1 VSTSSTKAANALLT
15 KYSFDPYPTMLFPK
29 INKN

>member
-15 KYSFDPYPTMLFPK
+15 KYGNDPYLSL
-29 INKN
+29 I